1 MTPNIRV
8 VLVVSKVGNRKG
20 CLGIYVGLYYL
31 RQEQDLVDTTTVR

>member
-31 RQEQDLVDTTTVR
+31 KQERDLVDTTTVR